1 MTKKQK
7 LELGIIV
14 FVILILISFIVI
26 YIGSSILKYKKIKE
40 DSVVITEKFTEIY
53 NNSGKQIILFA
64 SPYCPYCEKFK
75 PTLDTL
81 ANEYNFEYYYFDT
94 SRVTTNDKENFT
106 KLLGKS
112 IISIP
117 DLVILE
123 DGKIVNSRAGN
134 YSYDDT
140 KKFLEES
147 EIIEVK

>member
-7 LELGIIV
+7 FELGIIV
-14 FVILILISFIVI
+14 FVILILISFIII
-26 YIGSSILKYKKIKE
+26 YVGSSILKYKKIKE
-40 DSVVITEKFTEIY
+40 ESIVITEKFTEIY
-53 NNSGKQIILFA
+53 NSSGKQIILFA

-94 SRVTTNDKENFT
+94 SRVTTNDKEKVM

-112 IISIP
+112 ITSIP
-117 DLVILE
+117 NLVILE
-123 DGKIVNSRAGN
+123 DGKIVNNRAGN
-134 YSYDDT
+134 YSHDDT

-147 EIIEVK
+147 KIIEVK

>member
-7 LELGIIV
+7 FELGIIV

-53 NNSGKQIILFA
+53 NSSGKQIILFA
-64 SPYCPYCEKFK
+64 SPYCPYCVKFK

-81 ANEYNFEYYYFDT
+81 ANKYNFEYYYFDT
-94 SRVTTNDKENFT
+94 SRITTNDKESVA

-112 IISIP
+112 ITSIP

>member
-7 LELGIIV
+7 FELGIIV

-26 YIGSSILKYKKIKE
+26 YIGSSILKYQKIKE
-40 DSVVITEKFTEIY
+40 DSVVITGKFNEIY
-53 NNSGKQIILFA
+53 NSSGKQVILLA
-64 SPYCPYCEKFK
+64 SPYCPYCEKFR

-94 SRVTTNDKENFT
+94 SRVTTNDKESVA

-112 IISIP
+112 ITSIP

-123 DGKIVNSRAGN
+123 DGKIVNSRVGN

>member
-7 LELGIIV
+7 FELGIIV

-40 DSVVITEKFTEIY
+40 DSVVITEKFNEIY
-53 NNSGKQIILFA
+53 NSSGKQIILFA
-64 SPYCPYCEKFK
+64 SPHCSYCEKFK

-94 SRVTTNDKENFT
+94 SRVTTNDKENVT

-112 IISIP
+112 ITSIP